1 MVNSNVGELS
11 ILGKKFV
18 LSKIIAIFANI
29 NNLMNVMTQKKSF
42 YSSVPGSRLRS
53 LAKSVRDY
61 SKPTLNEI
69 VEKARDSLNKAKP
82 SKWIKI
88 ISTPMGGKNKR

>member
-1 MVNSNVGELS
+1 
-11 ILGKKFV
+11 
-18 LSKIIAIFANI
+18 
-29 NNLMNVMTQKKSF
+29 MTQKRNF

-69 VEKARDSLNKAKP
+69 VKKTRTSLNNAKP
-82 SKWIKI
+82 SEWIKI
-88 ISTPMGGKNKR
+88 ISTPMGGMRKRK

>member
-1 MVNSNVGELS
+1 
-11 ILGKKFV
+11 
-18 LSKIIAIFANI
+18 
-29 NNLMNVMTQKKSF
+29 MNVMTQKRTF

-88 ISTPMGGKNKR
+88 ISTPMGGMRKRK

>member
-11 ILGKKFV
+11 ILGKKV
-18 LSKIIAIFANI
+18 CVIKDYCYICQHKQSNECYDA
-29 NNLMNVMTQKKSF
+29 KKSF

>member
-1 MVNSNVGELS
+1 MSENYQFWA
-11 ILGKKFV
+11 KKFV

-29 NNLMNVMTQKKSF
+29 NKVMTQKKSF

>member
-1 MVNSNVGELS
+1 
-11 ILGKKFV
+11 
-18 LSKIIAIFANI
+18 
-29 NNLMNVMTQKKSF
+29 
-42 YSSVPGSRLRS
+42 
-53 LAKSVRDY
+53 VRDY

>member
-1 MVNSNVGELS
+1 MSENYQFWA
-11 ILGKKFV
+11 KKFV

>member
-1 MVNSNVGELS
+1 MSENYQFWT
-11 ILGKKFV
+11 KKFV
-18 LSKIIAIFANI
+18 LSKIIAIFANR
-29 NNLMNVMTQKKSF
+29 NNLMNVMTQKRTF
-42 YSSVPGSRLRS
+42 YSSVSGSKLGS

>member
-1 MVNSNVGELS
+1 MSENYQFWV
-11 ILGKKFV
+11 KKFV